1 MSQDNQKTQKL
12 KKTKANTVK
21 TIPAKGHARMILG
34 ITLLACAPSAI
45 NAQGTMVI
53 PFGQNKEVGPAHET
67 YRFPYRENYIM
78 LPLTNG
84 TITQNGGK
92 TIIVNKPVSINSKRP
107 TVIPLGNGAPNV
119 SPTPVVPQ
127 EFNGGYVMRH
137 DPRQNQAQNK
147 EIYAFPSRKYPAL
160 PPVSNCPAKQFS
172 PPTYS
177 MELDGTNSASNPTFP
192 LESPENQAQNT
203 MPHTSETF
211 SVPARTENGMDTSNG
226 NSADRSI
233 VTPQTNES
241 ISPNPYV
248 PETQSTPN
256 ANSYESNGSSYGNDS
271 SNGSSY
277 GSDYSNGSS
286 YGNDSSN
293 GSSYGS
299 DSSNGSSYG
308 NDSSNRSSY
317 GNDSSNGSSYG
328 NDSQNGS
335 SYGSDSQNG
344 SSYGNDSSN
353 GSSYGNDSQNGSS
366 YGSDSQNG
374 SSYGSDSSNGSSYG
388 NDSSN
393 GSSYGNDSS
402 NGSSYGSDSQNGSSY
417 GNDSQNGSSYGN
429 DSSNGSSYGN
439 DSQNGSSYGN
449 DSQNGS
455 SYGND
460 SQNGSSYGNDSS
472 NRSSYGSDSQNGS
485 SYGNDSPMRAN
496 LPQSAWQPNSPSNG
510 SSSTGSTTNPSSFSS
525 DSPMIDTRPR
535 YSMDPQSVQSSKL
548 PLQSQTGT
556 FPSAVPPPNPRSQAD
571 ESLSHW
577 HSVEVRPGIQSR
589 GNSFRTTLPI
599 ETEDNSLLHPEP
611 PQPKIPTRLPPP
623 APRSSP
629 ENYPRQGAEGRKV

>member
-256 ANSYESNGSSYGNDS
+256 ANSYESNGSSYGSDS

-277 GSDYSNGSS
+277 GS
-286 YGNDSSN
+286 
-293 GSSYGS
+293 
-299 DSSNGSSYG
+299 
-308 NDSSNRSSY
+308 
-317 GNDSSNGSSYG
+317 
-328 NDSQNGS
+328 
-335 SYGSDSQNG
+335 
-344 SSYGNDSSN
+344 
-353 GSSYGNDSQNGSS
+353 DSQNGSS

-374 SSYGSDSSNGSSYG
+374 SSYGSDS
-388 NDSSN
+388 
-393 GSSYGNDSS
+393 
-402 NGSSYGSDSQNGSSY
+402 QNGSSY
-417 GNDSQNGSSYGN
+417 GN
-429 DSSNGSSYGN
+429 
-439 DSQNGSSYGN
+439 
-449 DSQNGS
+449 
-455 SYGND
+455 
-460 SQNGSSYGNDSS
+460 
-472 NRSSYGSDSQNGS
+472 DSQNGS

-510 SSSTGSTTNPSSFSS
+510 SSSTGSTTNPSSFNS